1 MGATQSCSA
10 CCGLFNLKGSDDER
24 RDWIRRNT
32 EEFLSLDISLAAN
45 IVNFRKEREAATLPH
60 RVREDIYV
68 CPFVGFVDSQR
79 TVRRE
84 DALPGSDEPD
94 ASMRTA
100 RHADAVPGSGVPDA
114 SVRTARH
121 ADAVPGSGVPDA
133 SMRTGCLLH
142 PQGSPHPQIGL
153 WAHPQNFSFY
163 GEGICLSYD
172 CLAKERRVY
181 RADFFLWAEKVS
193 VFDYARLASDH
204 TLHRALAAL
213 PDLPRDLSRFYS
225 LLADLYRQR
234 GVVTTSFEDVE
245 KSLPETFAALCGFL
259 ARRIDASHAEK
270 LAEKLAAAMG

>member
-1 MGATQSCSA
+1 MQNPCMGATQSCSA

-114 SVRTARH
+114 SVRT
-121 ADAVPGSGVPDA
+121 
-133 SMRTGCLLH
+133 GCLLH

-153 WAHPQNFSFY
+153 WQHPQNFSFY
-163 GEGICLSYD
+163 GEGICLAYD
-172 CLAKERRVY
+172 CLAKERRAY
-181 RADFFLWAEKVS
+181 SAEFFRWADGVS
-193 VFDYARLASDH
+193 AFDYGRLASDH
-204 TLHRALAAL
+204 TLHRSLSRMNPVGKNLAAFF
-213 PDLPRDLSRFYS
+213 D
-225 LLADLYRQR
+225 LLARLYADF
-234 GVVTTSFEDVE
+234 GVVTTSFEDIE
-245 KSLPETFAALCGFL
+245 KTVPETMEELCHFL
-259 ARRIDASHAEK
+259 AMRIAPANAPQIITDLSSVWRSHTEDKSAS
-270 LAEKLAAAMG
+270 

>member
-68 CPFVGFVDSQR
+68 CPFVGFVDSQ
-79 TVRRE
+79 
-84 DALPGSDEPD
+84 
-94 ASMRTA
+94 
-100 RHADAVPGSGVPDA
+100 
-114 SVRTARH
+114 
-121 ADAVPGSGVPDA
+121 
-133 SMRTGCLLH
+133 RTGCLLH

-245 KSLPETFAALCGFL
+245 KSLPETFAALCDFL

>member
-68 CPFVGFVDSQR
+68 CPFVGFVDSLR

-84 DALPGSDEPD
+84 VGILASDEPN

-100 RHADAVPGSGVPDA
+100 LHADAVHGSGVPDA
-114 SVRTARH
+114 SL
-121 ADAVPGSGVPDA
+121 
-133 SMRTGCLLH
+133 RTGCLLH

-204 TLHRALAAL
+204 TLHRTLAAL
-213 PDLPRDLSRFYS
+213 PALPRDLSRFYS